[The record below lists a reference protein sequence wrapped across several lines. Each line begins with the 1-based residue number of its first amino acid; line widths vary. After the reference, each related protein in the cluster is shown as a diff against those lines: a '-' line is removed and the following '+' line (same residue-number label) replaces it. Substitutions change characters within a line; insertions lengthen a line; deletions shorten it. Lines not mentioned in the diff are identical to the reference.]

1 MEGEEKQKQEVLS
14 MQKSGEAFVHEA
26 KEEGSEEKERK
37 SYGRKGKSPFLLF
50 FVLLPFLLSGIFL
63 YGVYRYGK
71 NVIAERNR
79 HNGETVVA
87 EQNEK
92 PGDQK
97 EDKISNSIN
106 KLKTKGELKLLFLG
120 NDYLKSENDFF
131 TTVQGALEEKYG
143 GKVEWNIPELPG
155 NATALSGYL
164 KLQEEELA
172 GDVIFLSFSDY
183 DNPYTFPYY
192 YELLLRDCQRKF
204 PQAEIL
210 CLIGDRAFAED
221 RHTKDNAFVVKN
233 LAEYYGMEVMN
244 LAELMA
250 KKQTDPKAFLTERE
264 AYSGFVQRFY
274 PNVFIEAI
282 EKPGMEGQEDVA
294 KSEEN
299 TQDSLKTPLNSLLEQ
314 EPYCIKI
321 SKEEFQEI
329 GDTGLLLPREKM
341 EALGILGKNGILAQ
355 SLSLVPGANQGNCL
369 VDGILTASYSM
380 EGSSY
385 LGIYTKEIL
394 PKGQILLLFASK
406 EERENF
412 HELYMLSGVPL
423 ERGLENGTA
432 LPVPEMPA
440 AETVG
445 AEASSEAVAE
455 SQATSQ
461 AASSENTEATKA
473 EEKPAA
479 KQEEKKTETKKQEE
493 SSSEEYIISDQ
504 GPGDVR

>member
-1 MEGEEKQKQEVLS
+1 MQGEDKQKQEVLS
-14 MQKSGEAFVHEA
+14 MQKTGEAFAHET
-26 KEEGSEEKERK
+26 KGEGSEEKERK

-63 YGVYRYGK
+63 YGVYRYGN

-87 EQNEK
+87 EQEEK
-92 PGDQK
+92 PGEQK
-97 EDKISNSIN
+97 EDKLSNSIN

-120 NDYLKSENDFF
+120 NDYLKGENDFF
-131 TTVQGALEEKYG
+131 TTVQGALEDKYG
-143 GKVEWNIPELPG
+143 GKVEWNVPELPG

-164 KLQEEELA
+164 KLQEEELS
-172 GDVIFLSFSDY
+172 GDLIFLSFSDY

-192 YELLLRDCQRKF
+192 YELLLRECQRKF
-204 PQAEIL
+204 PEAEIL

-221 RHTKDNAFVVKN
+221 KHTKDNAFVVKN
-233 LAEYYGMEVMN
+233 LAEYYGLEVMN

-250 KKQTDPKAFLTERE
+250 RKQTDPKAFLTEGE
-264 AYSGFVQRFY
+264 AYSAFVRRFY
-274 PNVFIEAI
+274 PNAFLEAI
-282 EKPGMEGQEDVA
+282 EKPAKEGQESST

-299 TQDSLKTPLNSLLEQ
+299 KQDSLKTPLNALLEQ

-341 EALGILGKNGILAQ
+341 EAVGVSGKSGILAQ
-355 SLSLVPGANQGNCL
+355 SLALVSGVNQGNCL

-385 LGIYTKEIL
+385 LGIYTKEVL

>member
-1 MEGEEKQKQEVLS
+1 M
-14 MQKSGEAFVHEA
+14 
-26 KEEGSEEKERK
+26 
-37 SYGRKGKSPFLLF
+37 
-50 FVLLPFLLSGIFL
+50 
-63 YGVYRYGK
+63 
-71 NVIAERNR
+71 
-79 HNGETVVA
+79 
-87 EQNEK
+87 
-92 PGDQK
+92 
-97 EDKISNSIN
+97 
-106 KLKTKGELKLLFLG
+106 
-120 NDYLKSENDFF
+120 
-131 TTVQGALEEKYG
+131 
-143 GKVEWNIPELPG
+143 
-155 NATALSGYL
+155 
-164 KLQEEELA
+164 
-172 GDVIFLSFSDY
+172 
-183 DNPYTFPYY
+183 
-192 YELLLRDCQRKF
+192 
-204 PQAEIL
+204 
-210 CLIGDRAFAED
+210 IGDRAFAED
-221 RHTKDNAFVVKN
+221 KHTKDNAFVVKN
-233 LAEYYGMEVMN
+233 LAEYYGLEVMN

-250 KKQTDPKAFLTERE
+250 RKQTDPKAFLTEGE
-264 AYSGFVQRFY
+264 SYSGFVQRFY
-274 PNVFIEAI
+274 PNAFTEAI
-282 EKPGMEGQEDVA
+282 EKPVTEGESSA

-299 TQDSLKTPLNSLLEQ
+299 KQDSLKTPLNALLEQ

-341 EALGILGKNGILAQ
+341 EALGVLGKNGILAQ
-355 SLSLVPGANQGNCL
+355 SLSLIPGANQGNCL

-385 LGIYTKEIL
+385 LGIYTKEVL

-432 LPVPEMPA
+432 LPVPEMPV
-440 AETVG
+440 AETAG

-455 SQATSQ
+455 SSGESQ
-461 AASSENTEATKA
+461 AASTENTEATKA

>member
-26 KEEGSEEKERK
+26 KEKGSEEKERK

-87 EQNEK
+87 EQDEK
-92 PGDQK
+92 LGEQK

-164 KLQEEELA
+164 KLQEEELS

-204 PQAEIL
+204 PRAEIL

-221 RHTKDNAFVVKN
+221 KHTKDNAFVVKN

-250 KKQTDPKAFLTERE
+250 KKQTDPKHLCRKGRPTPALF
-264 AYSGFVQRFY
+264 S
-274 PNVFIEAI
+274 VF
-282 EKPGMEGQEDVA
+282 
-294 KSEEN
+294 
-299 TQDSLKTPLNSLLEQ
+299 TQMPL
-314 EPYCIKI
+314 
-321 SKEEFQEI
+321 
-329 GDTGLLLPREKM
+329 
-341 EALGILGKNGILAQ
+341 
-355 SLSLVPGANQGNCL
+355 
-369 VDGILTASYSM
+369 
-380 EGSSY
+380 
-385 LGIYTKEIL
+385 
-394 PKGQILLLFASK
+394 
-406 EERENF
+406 
-412 HELYMLSGVPL
+412 
-423 ERGLENGTA
+423 
-432 LPVPEMPA
+432 
-440 AETVG
+440 
-445 AEASSEAVAE
+445 
-455 SQATSQ
+455 
-461 AASSENTEATKA
+461 
-473 EEKPAA
+473 
-479 KQEEKKTETKKQEE
+479 
-493 SSSEEYIISDQ
+493 
-504 GPGDVR
+504 

>member
-1 MEGEEKQKQEVLS
+1 MQGEEKQKQEVLS

-87 EQNEK
+87 EQDEK

-131 TTVQGALEEKYG
+131 TTVH
-143 GKVEWNIPELPG
+143 
-155 NATALSGYL
+155 ATALSGYL
-164 KLQEEELA
+164 KLQEEELS

-274 PNVFIEAI
+274 PNAFIEAI

-299 TQDSLKTPLNSLLEQ
+299 AQDSLKTPLNSLLEQ

-321 SKEEFQEI
+321 SKEEFHEI

-341 EALGILGKNGILAQ
+341 EALGMLGKNGILAQ

>member
-1 MEGEEKQKQEVLS
+1 MQGEDKQKQEVLS
-14 MQKSGEAFVHEA
+14 MQKSGEAFAHET
-26 KEEGSEEKERK
+26 KGEGSEEKERK

-63 YGVYRYGK
+63 YGLYRYGK

-87 EQNEK
+87 EQEEK
-92 PGDQK
+92 PGEQK

-120 NDYLKSENDFF
+120 NDYLKGENDFF
-131 TTVQGALEEKYG
+131 TTVQTALEDKYG

-164 KLQEEELA
+164 KLQEEELS
-172 GDVIFLSFSDY
+172 GDLIFLSFSDY

-192 YELLLRDCQRKF
+192 YELLLRECQRKF
-204 PQAEIL
+204 PEAEIL

-221 RHTKDNAFVVKN
+221 KHTKDNAFVVKN

-244 LAELMA
+244 LAELIA
-250 KKQTDPKAFLTERE
+250 KKQT
-264 AYSGFVQRFY
+264 VQRFY
-274 PNVFIEAI
+274 PDAFVGAI
-282 EKPGMEGQEDVA
+282 EKPAKEGQESSA

-299 TQDSLKTPLNSLLEQ
+299 KQGSLKTPLNALLEQ
-314 EPYCIKI
+314 DPYCIKI
-321 SKEEFQEI
+321 SKDEFQEI
-329 GDTGLLLPREKM
+329 GDTGLLLSREKM
-341 EALGILGKNGILAQ
+341 EALGVLGKNGILAQ
-355 SLSLVPGANQGNCL
+355 SLALVPGANQGNCL

-380 EGSSY
+380 EGSGY
-385 LGIYTKEIL
+385 LGIYTKEVL

-432 LPVPEMPA
+432 LPIPEMPVE
-440 AETVG
+440 ETAV
-445 AEASSEAVAE
+445 AEASAEAVAE
-455 SQATSQ
+455 SPAASQ
-461 AASSENTEATKA
+461 LPSSENAGAAKT
-473 EEKPAA
+473 EEKSAV
-479 KQEEKKTETKKQEE
+479 KQEEKKTETQKQEE

>member
-1 MEGEEKQKQEVLS
+1 
-14 MQKSGEAFVHEA
+14 
-26 KEEGSEEKERK
+26 
-37 SYGRKGKSPFLLF
+37 
-50 FVLLPFLLSGIFL
+50 
-63 YGVYRYGK
+63 
-71 NVIAERNR
+71 
-79 HNGETVVA
+79 
-87 EQNEK
+87 
-92 PGDQK
+92 
-97 EDKISNSIN
+97 
-106 KLKTKGELKLLFLG
+106 
-120 NDYLKSENDFF
+120 
-131 TTVQGALEEKYG
+131 
-143 GKVEWNIPELPG
+143 
-155 NATALSGYL
+155 
-164 KLQEEELA
+164 
-172 GDVIFLSFSDY
+172 
-183 DNPYTFPYY
+183 
-192 YELLLRDCQRKF
+192 
-204 PQAEIL
+204 
-210 CLIGDRAFAED
+210 
-221 RHTKDNAFVVKN
+221 
-233 LAEYYGMEVMN
+233 
-244 LAELMA
+244 
-250 KKQTDPKAFLTERE
+250 
-264 AYSGFVQRFY
+264 
-274 PNVFIEAI
+274 
-282 EKPGMEGQEDVA
+282 MEGQESSS

-299 TQDSLKTPLNSLLEQ
+299 KQDSLKTPLNALLEQ
-314 EPYCIKI
+314 EPFCIKI

-341 EALGILGKNGILAQ
+341 EALGVLGKNGILAQ
-355 SLSLVPGANQGNCL
+355 SLSLIPGANQGNCL

-385 LGIYTKEIL
+385 LGIYTKEVL

-440 AETVG
+440 AETAG

>member
-1 MEGEEKQKQEVLS
+1 MQGEEKQKQEILS
-14 MQKSGEAFVHEA
+14 MQKSGEAFAHET
-26 KEEGSEEKERK
+26 KGEGSEEKERK

-87 EQNEK
+87 EQEEK
-92 PGDQK
+92 SGEQK
-97 EDKISNSIN
+97 EDKFSNSIN

-120 NDYLKSENDFF
+120 NDYLKGENDFF
-131 TTVQGALEEKYG
+131 STVQGALEDKYG

-164 KLQEEELA
+164 KLQEEELS
-172 GDVIFLSFSDY
+172 GDLIFLSFSDY

-192 YELLLRDCQRKF
+192 YELLLRECQRKF
-204 PQAEIL
+204 PEAEIL
-210 CLIGDRAFAED
+210 CLIGDRAFAEEK
-221 RHTKDNAFVVKN
+221 HTKDNAFVVKN
-233 LAEYYGMEVMN
+233 LAEYYGLGLMN

-250 KKQTDPKAFLTERE
+250 RKQTDPKAFLTEGE
-264 AYSGFVQRFY
+264 GYSAFVQRFY
-274 PNVFIEAI
+274 PNAFTEAI
-282 EKPGMEGQEDVA
+282 EKPVTEGESSA

-299 TQDSLKTPLNSLLEQ
+299 KQDSLKTPLNALLEQ

-341 EALGILGKNGILAQ
+341 EALGLLGKNGILAQ
-355 SLSLVPGANQGNCL
+355 SLALVPGANQGNCL

-385 LGIYTKEIL
+385 LGIYTKEVL

-432 LPVPEMPA
+432 LPIPEMPVEETAA
-440 AETVG
+440 AEAT
-445 AEASSEAVAE
+445 SDAVAE
-455 SQATSQ
+455 SPAASQ
-461 AASSENTEATKA
+461 IPSSENAGAAKT
-473 EEKPAA
+473 EEKPSV
-479 KQEEKKTETKKQEE
+479 KQGEKKTETQKQEE

>member
-26 KEEGSEEKERK
+26 KEKGSEEKERK

-63 YGVYRYGK
+63 YGVYHYGK

-164 KLQEEELA
+164 KLQEEELS

-274 PNVFIEAI
+274 PNAFIEAI

-299 TQDSLKTPLNSLLEQ
+299 AQDSLKTPLNSLLEQ

-321 SKEEFQEI
+321 SKEEFHEI
-329 GDTGLLLPREKM
+329 GDTGLLLPR
-341 EALGILGKNGILAQ
+341 
-355 SLSLVPGANQGNCL
+355 
-369 VDGILTASYSM
+369 
-380 EGSSY
+380 
-385 LGIYTKEIL
+385 
-394 PKGQILLLFASK
+394 
-406 EERENF
+406 
-412 HELYMLSGVPL
+412 
-423 ERGLENGTA
+423 
-432 LPVPEMPA
+432 
-440 AETVG
+440 
-445 AEASSEAVAE
+445 
-455 SQATSQ
+455 
-461 AASSENTEATKA
+461 
-473 EEKPAA
+473 
-479 KQEEKKTETKKQEE
+479 
-493 SSSEEYIISDQ
+493 
-504 GPGDVR
+504 